1 MAFILHGLRTLDV
14 PMELMLESKTAAHF
28 FKMEGVASCRRG
40 RSKHESIEALVRRDI
55 RKLAEGEAARWEV
68 DEAQDF
74 QDSLNA
80 ELGHPNDCVRGCYRD
95 LTAKFEVRS
104 TADGRQAALNA
115 RLDRARIER
124 FKLLRAALYSDPT
137 LLLVS
142 QLEQHPELTIDQAKV
157 DEAWRISSL
166 FRHNEEWWA
175 PLMQAWSS
183 LAGGIKTEEASLM
196 AVQVLV
202 DAIGRLDKS
211 LIEKF
216 GISVSVDAE

>member
-1 MAFILHGLRTLDV
+1 
-14 PMELMLESKTAAHF
+14 MLESKTAAHLF
-28 FKMEGVASCRRG
+28 EMGVVASYRRG

-55 RKLAEGEAARWEV
+55 RKFAEREAARWEV
-68 DEAQDF
+68 DEAQYF

-80 ELGHPNDCVRGCYRD
+80 EFGHPNNCSRDCYRD
-95 LTAKFEVRS
+95 LTATFEVRS
-104 TADGRQAALNA
+104 TAHGRQAALNA
-115 RLDRARIER
+115 RLDRTRVER

-137 LLLVS
+137 LLLIS

-166 FRHNEEWWA
+166 FRHNEEWWS

-202 DAIGRLDKS
+202 DAIERLDKS
-211 LIEKF
+211 LIEKY
-216 GISVSVDAE
+216 GISEPEDAD